1 MTTVNYLPLRVVER
15 RDAYGFP
22 HYGRRIE
29 EVRVIYKLIGLTADG
44 ETVPSIKWPA

>member
-15 RDAYGFP
+15 RDAYGFL

-29 EVRVIYKLIGLTADG
+29 EVEGILLISFHVEHSLDL
-44 ETVPSIKWPA
+44 EILSC